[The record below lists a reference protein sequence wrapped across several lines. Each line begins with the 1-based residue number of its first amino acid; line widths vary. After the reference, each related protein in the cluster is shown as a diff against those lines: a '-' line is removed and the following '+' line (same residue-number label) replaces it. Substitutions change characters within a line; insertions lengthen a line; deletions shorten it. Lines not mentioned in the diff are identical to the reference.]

1 MLENEYMSSA
11 QNSLYEDQNTALSSK
26 ARFLVPCFF
35 LLALGIGNLWVGQFK
50 YEQYDEIVK
59 ELEGRLK
66 TVNPEDRLSPLQR
79 LKFTI
84 DSPPRLLAQEK
95 KAQARRDFYQ
105 VVQFGG
111 RVFIAL
117 GGIYFL
123 AFLLSKK
130 IF

>member
-1 MLENEYMSSA
+1 MQQADTIFTEE
-11 QNSLYEDQNTALSSK
+11 QNPPRSRT

-35 LLALGIGNLWVGQFK
+35 LLALGAGNVWVGQFK

-59 ELEGRLK
+59 ALEQK
-66 TVNPEDRLSPLQR
+66 SSSINSESHISPLQR
-79 LKFTI
+79 LKSTI
-84 DSPPRLLAQEK
+84 DSPPRLLAQER

-123 AFLLSKK
+123 AFLLSRL
-130 IF
+130 F